1 MPQWAFF
8 FAEYSSFF
16 FAFPRLTRRLVHF
29 CYHSFHLSHPS
40 PLPLFSLLPP
50 VSLFLLTLPTVSPS
64 PSLCRSVI
72 LPRLF
77 YLPLSFFL
85 PICFLFSAVSSTALL
100 CFSSSDPTLEH
111 LREIRRKLA
120 SENLQLKAPVPRLLS
135 RSQRNIL
142 KHSDLVRLCL
152 RNKLLV
158 VARLVALFDASIRG
172 MLPQPPSP
180 DLPNQGLVS
189 SDVTG

>member
-1 MPQWAFF
+1 MGIFLCR
-8 FAEYSSFF
+8 EYSNFF
-16 FAFPRLTRRLVHF
+16 LRF
-29 CYHSFHLSHPS
+29 
-40 PLPLFSLLPP
+40 P
-50 VSLFLLTLPTVSPS
+50 VSPADLFISAITHSTSLIPPRCLCSLSSHLFLSFLPTLPTVSPS

-77 YLPLSFFL
+77 YLPPSFFL

-142 KHSDLVRLCL
+142 KHSDLVRLRL

-158 VARLVALFDASIRG
+158 VAHV
-172 MLPQPPSP
+172 
-180 DLPNQGLVS
+180 
-189 SDVTG
+189 

>member
-1 MPQWAFF
+1 MLRWTFLQNTPVSMMPVSPLELFLSAITLS
-8 FAEYSSFF
+8 SSFIHS
-16 FAFPRLTRRLVHF
+16 RLLLF
-29 CYHSFHLSHPS
+29 C
-40 PLPLFSLLPP
+40 LLPP
-50 VSLFLLTLPTVSPS
+50 VSLFLPTLPTVSPS
-64 PSLCRSVI
+64 PSLHNSVI

-77 YLPLSFFL
+77 YLPQSFFL

-135 RSQRNIL
+135 RSQCNIL
-142 KHSDLVRLCL
+142 KHSDLVPLCL

-158 VARLVALFDASIRG
+158 IAHV
-172 MLPQPPSP
+172 
-180 DLPNQGLVS
+180 
-189 SDVTG
+189 